1 MINLSLNEQLEV
13 IEQLLKMTT
22 RREAEIAQL
31 KTQLEVYQSFDVDEE
46 VFKDDGRLGKI
57 LLLFSSRTIKDILQ
71 MMLER
76 TGLYEV
82 KTIDDLE
89 DIPSAFAL
97 FSPDVC
103 IIEHGSG
110 NMSGKTLEIL
120 SGLRARSSKVGLIS
134 VLSEN
139 DVNIIREIV
148 TTGVDD
154 FLVKPI
160 DTRRL
165 RNVILDI
172 MRKRGTRK
180 AG

>member
-1 MINLSLNEQLEV
+1 
-13 IEQLLKMTT
+13 
-22 RREAEIAQL
+22 
-31 KTQLEVYQSFDVDEE
+31 
-46 VFKDDGRLGKI
+46 
-57 LLLFSSRTIKDILQ
+57 
-71 MMLER
+71 
-76 TGLYEV
+76 
-82 KTIDDLE
+82 
-89 DIPSAFAL
+89 
-97 FSPDVC
+97 
-103 IIEHGSG
+103 
-110 NMSGKTLEIL
+110 MSGKTLEIL
-120 SGLRARSSKVGLIS
+120 SELRARSSKVGLIS